1 MADSYIQELFADRI
15 GGSNYGK
22 GTAVYKF
29 EKIRRARDAAVQA
42 RPDLALID
50 MGVGEPD
57 GMAYPGVVN
66 ALSEQAAMPENRGY
80 SDNGLPEFKESVARY
95 MARVYGVAGP
105 RSRNGD

>member
-1 MADSYIQELFADRI
+1 MDI
-15 GGSNYGK
+15 GVRRAISLR
-22 GTAVYKF
+22 KF
-29 EKIRRARDAAVQA
+29 WRARDAAVQA

-66 ALSEQAAMPENRGY
+66 TLSEQAAMPENRGY
-80 SDNGLPEFKESVARY
+80 SDNGPLEFKEAVARY
-95 MARVYGVAGP
+95 MARVYGVEVS